1 MKLSEVD
8 VMAFNDRLKEAR
20 NNVGLTQEQLA
31 KKLGLAKSTITGYE
45 KGTSEPNM
53 ITVKH
58 LMDILKVDA
67 NYLWQD
73 EMTGSTSLIVSSD
86 EWNHIKKL
94 RTLDAYG
101 KQAVN
106 SVLDIEY
113 ERCNYETEIAEEPM
127 AYIPRVYYSQG
138 ASAGYG
144 EYLIDGMDA
153 SEIML
158 PDTPKNRKSDYVIN
172 VDGDSMEPTFSDG
185 DKLLVQHTDC
195 VNVGEIGI
203 FIIDGQ
209 SYVKEYGEDRLISH
223 NEKYPDIIPSE
234 YSDFRCVGKVIGVM
248 K

>member
-1 MKLSEVD
+1 
-8 VMAFNDRLKEAR
+8 MAFNDRLKEAR

-94 RTLDAYG
+94 RALDAYG
-101 KQAVN
+101 KKAVN

-113 ERCNYETEIAEEPM
+113 ERCNYETEIADEPM

-158 PDTPKNRKSDYVIN
+158 PDTPANRKSDYVIN
-172 VDGDSMEPTFSDG
+172 VDGDSMVPTFSDG

-209 SYVKEYGEDRLISH
+209 SYVKEFGEDRLISH
-223 NEKYPDIIPSE
+223 NKKYPDIIPSE

>member
-1 MKLSEVD
+1 MSLAS
-8 VMAFNDRLKEAR
+8 NLKEAR
-20 NNVGLTQEQLA
+20 IKKGFKQEELATLIGKSKNVVSNWERGDNKPDADTLFELCD
-31 KKLGLAKSTITGYE
+31 LL
-45 KGTSEPNM
+45 
-53 ITVKH
+53 
-58 LMDILKVDA
+58 DVDA
-67 NYLWQD
+67 NYLLGWESNKQI
-73 EMTGSTSLIVSSD
+73 SLSIS
-86 EWNHIKKL
+86 EQEHIKKL
-94 RTLDAYG
+94 RALDAYG
-101 KQAVN
+101 KKAVN

-158 PDTPKNRKSDYVIN
+158 PDTPANRKSDYVIN
-172 VDGDSMEPTFSDG
+172 VDGDSMVPTFSDG

>member
-1 MKLSEVD
+1 
-8 VMAFNDRLKEAR
+8 MAFNDRLKEAR

-94 RTLDAYG
+94 RALDAYG
-101 KQAVN
+101 KKVVN

-113 ERCNYETEIAEEPM
+113 ERCNYETEIADEPM

-209 SYVKEYGEDRLISH
+209 SYVKEFGEDLLISH
-223 NEKYPDIIPSE
+223 NKKYPDIIPSE

>member
-1 MKLSEVD
+1 
-8 VMAFNDRLKEAR
+8 MAFNDRLKEAR
-20 NNVGLTQEQLA
+20 NNAGLTQEQLA

-53 ITVKH
+53 ITVKN

-94 RTLDAYG
+94 RTLDMYG
-101 KQAVN
+101 KKAVN
-106 SVLDIEY
+106 SVLNIEY
-113 ERCNYETEIAEEPM
+113 ERCNYESEIADEPM

-144 EYLIDGMDA
+144 EYLINGMDA

-158 PDTPKNRKSDYVIN
+158 PDTPANRKSDYVIN

-195 VNVGEIGI
+195 VEIGEIGI

-223 NEKYPDIIPSE
+223 NKNYPDIIPSE

>member
-1 MKLSEVD
+1 
-8 VMAFNDRLKEAR
+8 MAFNDRLKEAR

-94 RTLDAYG
+94 RALDAYG
-101 KQAVN
+101 KKVVN

-113 ERCNYETEIAEEPM
+113 ERCNYETEIADEPM

-209 SYVKEYGEDRLISH
+209 SYVKEFGEDRLISH
-223 NEKYPDIIPSE
+223 NKKYPDIIPSE

>member
-1 MKLSEVD
+1 
-8 VMAFNDRLKEAR
+8 MAFNDRLKEAR
-20 NNVGLTQEQLA
+20 NNAGLTQEQLA

-53 ITVKH
+53 ITVKN

-94 RTLDAYG
+94 RTLDMYG
-101 KQAVN
+101 KKAVN
-106 SVLDIEY
+106 SVLNIEY
-113 ERCNYETEIAEEPM
+113 ERCNYESEIADEPM

-158 PDTPKNRKSDYVIN
+158 PDTPANRKSDYVIN

-209 SYVKEYGEDRLISH
+209 SYVKEFGEDRLISH
-223 NEKYPDIIPSE
+223 NKKYPDIIPSE

>member
-1 MKLSEVD
+1 
-8 VMAFNDRLKEAR
+8 MAFNDRLKEAR
-20 NNVGLTQEQLA
+20 NNAGLTQEQLA

-53 ITVKH
+53 ITVKN

-94 RTLDAYG
+94 RTLDMYG
-101 KQAVN
+101 KKAVN
-106 SVLDIEY
+106 SVLNIEY
-113 ERCNYETEIAEEPM
+113 ERCNYESEIADEPM

-158 PDTPKNRKSDYVIN
+158 PDTPANRKSDYVIN

-195 VNVGEIGI
+195 VEIGEIGI

-223 NEKYPDIIPSE
+223 NKNYPDIIPSE

>member
-1 MKLSEVD
+1 MSIGS
-8 VMAFNDRLKEAR
+8 RIKEAR
-20 NNVGLTQEQLA
+20 TKQKLTQEELA
-31 KKLGLAKSTITGYE
+31 SLIGATKGAVANYENEVSVPKPELMFKLMQALRC
-45 KGTSEPNM
+45 
-53 ITVKH
+53 
-58 LMDILKVDA
+58 DA
-67 NYLWQD
+67 NYLYQD
-73 EMTGSTSLIVSSD
+73 VVQNFSNNFIASYEEID
-86 EWNHIKKL
+86 HIKKL
-94 RTLDAYG
+94 RTLDVYG
-101 KQAVN
+101 KKAVN

-209 SYVKEYGEDRLISH
+209 SYVKEFGEDRLISH
-223 NEKYPDIIPSE
+223 NKKYPDIIPSE

>member
-1 MKLSEVD
+1 
-8 VMAFNDRLKEAR
+8 MAFNDRLKEAR
-20 NNVGLTQEQLA
+20 NNAGLTQEQLA

-53 ITVKH
+53 ITVKN

-94 RTLDAYG
+94 RTLDMYG
-101 KQAVN
+101 KKAVN
-106 SVLDIEY
+106 SVLNIEY
-113 ERCNYETEIAEEPM
+113 ERCNYESEIADEPM

-158 PDTPKNRKSDYVIN
+158 PDTPANRKSDYVIN

-185 DKLLVQHTDC
+185 DKLLVQHSES
-195 VNVGEIGI
+195 VSVGEIGI

-209 SYVKEYGEDRLISH
+209 SYVKEFGNDRLISH
-223 NEKYPDIIPSE
+223 NPKYPDIIPSE

>member
-1 MKLSEVD
+1 
-8 VMAFNDRLKEAR
+8 MAFNDRLKEAR

-53 ITVKH
+53 ITVKL

-94 RTLDAYG
+94 RALDAYG
-101 KQAVN
+101 KKVVN

-113 ERCNYETEIAEEPM
+113 ERCNYETEIADEPM

-209 SYVKEYGEDRLISH
+209 SYVKEFGEDRLISH
-223 NEKYPDIIPSE
+223 NKKYPDIIPSE

>member
-1 MKLSEVD
+1 
-8 VMAFNDRLKEAR
+8 MAFNDRLKEAR

-53 ITVKH
+53 ITVKN

-73 EMTGSTSLIVSSD
+73 EMIGSTSLIVSSD

-101 KQAVN
+101 KKAVN

-113 ERCNYETEIAEEPM
+113 ERCNYEAEIAEEPM
-127 AYIPRVYYSQG
+127 VYIPRVYYSQG

-185 DKLLVQHTDC
+185 DKLLVQHTDS
-195 VNVGEIGI
+195 VDVGEIGI

-209 SYVKEYGEDRLISH
+209 SYVKEFGEDRLISH
-223 NEKYPDIIPSE
+223 NPKYPDIIPSE
-234 YSDFRCVGKVIGVM
+234 YSDFRCVGRVIGVM

>member
-1 MKLSEVD
+1 MNTLGERIKKARENLGISQAELANLIEVKASSGVISNWERDLNKPDAEKIIKLCEV
-8 VMAFNDRLKEAR
+8 
-20 NNVGLTQEQLA
+20 
-31 KKLGLAKSTITGYE
+31 
-45 KGTSEPNM
+45 
-53 ITVKH
+53 
-58 LMDILKVDA
+58 LKVSA
-67 NYLWQD
+67 SYLLDYYGNSEFQCTIS
-73 EMTGSTSLIVSSD
+73 EQ
-86 EWNHIKKL
+86 EHIKKL
-94 RTLDAYG
+94 RALDAYG
-101 KQAVN
+101 KKAVN

-113 ERCNYETEIAEEPM
+113 ERCNYEAEIAEEPM
-127 AYIPRVYYSQG
+127 TYIPRVYYSQG

-185 DKLLVQHTDC
+185 DKLLVQHTES

-209 SYVKEYGEDRLISH
+209 SYVKEFGEDRLISH
-223 NEKYPDIIPSE
+223 NPKYPDIIPSE

>member
-1 MKLSEVD
+1 
-8 VMAFNDRLKEAR
+8 MAFNDRLKEAR

-94 RTLDAYG
+94 RTLDVYG
-101 KQAVN
+101 KKAVN

-209 SYVKEYGEDRLISH
+209 SYVKEFGEDRLISH
-223 NEKYPDIIPSE
+223 NKKYPDIIPSE
-234 YSDFRCVGKVIGVM
+234 YSDFRCVGKVIKVSTLL
-248 K
+248 

>member
-1 MKLSEVD
+1 
-8 VMAFNDRLKEAR
+8 MAFNDRLKEAR

-94 RTLDAYG
+94 RTLDVYG
-101 KQAVN
+101 KKAVN

-209 SYVKEYGEDRLISH
+209 SYAKEFGEDRLISH
-223 NEKYPDIIPSE
+223 NKKYPDIIPSE

>member
-1 MKLSEVD
+1 
-8 VMAFNDRLKEAR
+8 MAFNDRLKEAR
-20 NNVGLTQEQLA
+20 NNAGLTQEQLA

-53 ITVKH
+53 ITVKN

-86 EWNHIKKL
+86 DWNHIKKL
-94 RTLDAYG
+94 RTLDMYG
-101 KQAVN
+101 KKAVN
-106 SVLDIEY
+106 SVLNIEY
-113 ERCNYETEIAEEPM
+113 ERCNYESEIADEPM

-158 PDTPKNRKSDYVIN
+158 PDTPANRKSDYVIN

-195 VNVGEIGI
+195 VEIGEIGI

-223 NEKYPDIIPSE
+223 NKNYPDIIPSE

>member
-1 MKLSEVD
+1 
-8 VMAFNDRLKEAR
+8 MAFNDRLKEAR
-20 NNVGLTQEQLA
+20 NNAGLTQEQLA

-53 ITVKH
+53 ITVKN

-94 RTLDAYG
+94 RTLDMYG
-101 KQAVN
+101 KKAVN
-106 SVLDIEY
+106 SVLNIEY
-113 ERCNYETEIAEEPM
+113 ERCNYESEIADEPM

-153 SEIML
+153 SEIMI

-223 NEKYPDIIPSE
+223 NKNYPDIIPSE
-234 YSDFRCVGKVIGVM
+234 YSDFRCVGRVIGVM

>member
-1 MKLSEVD
+1 
-8 VMAFNDRLKEAR
+8 MAFNDRLKEAR

-53 ITVKH
+53 ITVKN

-101 KQAVN
+101 KTAVN
-106 SVLDIEY
+106 SVLDIDY
-113 ERCNYETEIAEEPM
+113 EAEIAEEPM
-127 AYIPRVYYSQG
+127 VYIPRVYYSQG

-185 DKLLVQHTDC
+185 DKLLVQHTES

-209 SYVKEYGEDRLISH
+209 SYVKEFGEDRLISH
-223 NEKYPDIIPSE
+223 NPKYPDIIPSE
-234 YSDFRCVGKVIGVM
+234 YSDFRCVGRVIGVM

>member
-1 MKLSEVD
+1 
-8 VMAFNDRLKEAR
+8 MAFNDRLKEAR

-53 ITVKH
+53 ITVKN

-101 KQAVN
+101 KKAVN

-113 ERCNYETEIAEEPM
+113 ERCNYEAEIAEEPM
-127 AYIPRVYYSQG
+127 VYIPRVYYSQG

-185 DKLLVQHTDC
+185 DKLLVQHTES

-209 SYVKEYGEDRLISH
+209 SYVKEFGEDRLISH
-223 NEKYPDIIPSE
+223 NPKYPDIIPSE
-234 YSDFRCVGKVIGVM
+234 YSDFRCVGRVIGVM

>member
-1 MKLSEVD
+1 
-8 VMAFNDRLKEAR
+8 MAFNDRLKEAR

-86 EWNHIKKL
+86 EWNHIKTL
-94 RTLDAYG
+94 RPLDVYG
-101 KQAVN
+101 KKAVN

-209 SYVKEYGEDRLISH
+209 SYVKEFGEDRLISH
-223 NEKYPDIIPSE
+223 NKKYPDIIPSE

>member
-1 MKLSEVD
+1 
-8 VMAFNDRLKEAR
+8 MAFNDRLKEAR

-94 RTLDAYG
+94 RTLDVYG
-101 KQAVN
+101 KKAVN

-153 SEIML
+153 SEIMI

-195 VNVGEIGI
+195 VNAGEIGI

-223 NEKYPDIIPSE
+223 NKKYPDIIPSE
-234 YSDFRCVGKVIGVM
+234 YSDFRCAGKVIGVM

>member
-1 MKLSEVD
+1 
-8 VMAFNDRLKEAR
+8 MAFNDRLKEAR

-94 RTLDAYG
+94 RALDAYG
-101 KQAVN
+101 KKVVN

-113 ERCNYETEIAEEPM
+113 ERCNYETEIADEPM

-158 PDTPKNRKSDYVIN
+158 PDTPANRKSDYVIN
-172 VDGDSMEPTFSDG
+172 VDGDSMVPTFSDG

-209 SYVKEYGEDRLISH
+209 SYVKEFGEDRLISH
-223 NEKYPDIIPSE
+223 NKKYPDIIPSE

>member
-1 MKLSEVD
+1 
-8 VMAFNDRLKEAR
+8 MAFNDRLKEAR

-67 NYLWQD
+67 NYLLQD

-94 RTLDAYG
+94 RALDAYG
-101 KQAVN
+101 KKVVN

-113 ERCNYETEIAEEPM
+113 ERCNYETEIADEPM

>member
-1 MKLSEVD
+1 
-8 VMAFNDRLKEAR
+8 MAFNDRLKEAR
-20 NNVGLTQEQLA
+20 NNAGLTQEQLA

-53 ITVKH
+53 ITVKN

-94 RTLDAYG
+94 RTLDMYG
-101 KQAVN
+101 KKAVN
-106 SVLDIEY
+106 SVLNIEY
-113 ERCNYETEIAEEPM
+113 ERCNYESEIADEPM

-153 SEIML
+153 SEIMI
-158 PDTPKNRKSDYVIN
+158 PDTPKNRKSDYAIN

-223 NEKYPDIIPSE
+223 NKNYPDIIPSE
-234 YSDFRCVGKVIGVM
+234 YSDFRCVGRVIGVM

>member
-1 MKLSEVD
+1 
-8 VMAFNDRLKEAR
+8 MAFNDRLKEAR

-94 RTLDAYG
+94 RTLDVYG
-101 KQAVN
+101 KKAVN

-209 SYVKEYGEDRLISH
+209 SYVKEFGEDRLISH
-223 NEKYPDIIPSE
+223 NKKYPDIIPSE

>member
-1 MKLSEVD
+1 
-8 VMAFNDRLKEAR
+8 MAFNDRLKEAR

-94 RTLDAYG
+94 RALDAYG
-101 KQAVN
+101 KKVVN

-127 AYIPRVYYSQG
+127 VYIPRVYYSQG

-185 DKLLVQHTDC
+185 DKLLVQHTES

-209 SYVKEYGEDRLISH
+209 SYVKEFGEDRLISH
-223 NEKYPDIIPSE
+223 NPKYPDIIPSE
-234 YSDFRCVGKVIGVM
+234 YSDFRCVGRVIGVM

>member
-1 MKLSEVD
+1 
-8 VMAFNDRLKEAR
+8 MAFNDRLKEAR
-20 NNVGLTQEQLA
+20 NNAGLTQEQLA

-53 ITVKH
+53 ITVKN

-94 RTLDAYG
+94 RTLDMYG
-101 KQAVN
+101 KKAVN
-106 SVLDIEY
+106 SVLNIEY
-113 ERCNYETEIAEEPM
+113 ERCNYESEIADEPM

-158 PDTPKNRKSDYVIN
+158 PDTPANRKSDYVIN

-195 VNVGEIGI
+195 VDIGEIGI

-223 NEKYPDIIPSE
+223 NKNYPDIIPSE

>member
-1 MKLSEVD
+1 
-8 VMAFNDRLKEAR
+8 
-20 NNVGLTQEQLA
+20 
-31 KKLGLAKSTITGYE
+31 
-45 KGTSEPNM
+45 M

-101 KQAVN
+101 KKAVN

-113 ERCNYETEIAEEPM
+113 ERCNYETEIAEEPIT
-127 AYIPRVYYSQG
+127 YIPRVYYSQG

-172 VDGDSMEPTFSDG
+172 VDGDSMEPTFYDG

-195 VNVGEIGI
+195 VK
-203 FIIDGQ
+203 GQ
-209 SYVKEYGEDRLISH
+209 SYVKEFGEDRLISH
-223 NEKYPDIIPSE
+223 NKNYPDIIPSE
-234 YSDFRCVGKVIGVM
+234 YSDFRCAGKVIGIM

>member
-1 MKLSEVD
+1 
-8 VMAFNDRLKEAR
+8 MAFNDRLKEAR

-94 RTLDAYG
+94 RALDAYG
-101 KQAVN
+101 KKVVN

-113 ERCNYETEIAEEPM
+113 ERCNYETEIADEPM

-223 NEKYPDIIPSE
+223 NKNYPDIIPSE
-234 YSDFRCVGKVIGVM
+234 YSNFRCVGKVVGVM

>member
-1 MKLSEVD
+1 
-8 VMAFNDRLKEAR
+8 MAFNDRLKEAR

-53 ITVKH
+53 ITVKN

-101 KQAVN
+101 KKAVN

-113 ERCNYETEIAEEPM
+113 ERCNYEAEIAEEPM
-127 AYIPRVYYSQG
+127 VYIPRVYYSQG

-158 PDTPKNRKSDYVIN
+158 PDTPANRKSDYVIN
-172 VDGDSMEPTFSDG
+172 VDGDSMVPTFSDG